1 MININVNPEIP
12 LPLQTVTFPSRRVP
26 RATSLQIPNNA
37 SGRDLT
43 VVIPGA
49 GMMAQSELEE
59 LCQKLREK
67 LHRDDITPEFVMNV
81 MENAAVT
88 GKRQN
93 QRVTIKPYVQQ
104 KMREREARKELEPTV
119 HAVGNTPLYIARR

>member
-1 MININVNPEIP
+1 
-12 LPLQTVTFPSRRVP
+12 
-26 RATSLQIPNNA
+26 
-37 SGRDLT
+37 
-43 VVIPGA
+43 
-49 GMMAQSELEE
+49 
-59 LCQKLREK
+59 
-67 LHRDDITPEFVMNV
+67 MNV

>member
-1 MININVNPEIP
+1 M
-12 LPLQTVTFPSRRVP
+12 
-26 RATSLQIPNNA
+26 
-37 SGRDLT
+37 
-43 VVIPGA
+43 IPGA

-81 MENAAVT
+81 MENAAMT